1 MKLLRA
7 AIVDDEADSLGV
19 LHATLTRHC
28 PEIGTITSFNDP
40 FTALQAIPSLGI
52 DILFLDIDM
61 PGMNGFELLQKL
73 MPVDFGV
80 IFATAHNEF
89 ALKAFK
95 FNAIDYLLKPI
106 DKHELA
112 EAVIRVQEKGVLH
125 HEQLDF
131 AEMHMKGNDLKKIA
145 ISSQQ
150 GVSFIDLDHI
160 VYGESD
166 SNYTTLV
173 LTDQKRIVISR
184 TLKELQDLLE
194 GSSFMRIHRQ
204 YLINLNHVQH
214 LDRSRSTL
222 TMIDKKELPI
232 SRQQKDKFLELF
244 KWI

>member
-1 MKLLRA
+1 MKLLKA
-7 AIVDDEADSLGV
+7 AIVDDEADALGV
-19 LHATLTRHC
+19 LQASLARYC
-28 PEIGTITSFNDP
+28 PEIGTIVSFNDAN
-40 FTALQAIPSLGI
+40 TALQSIPSLGI
-52 DILFLDIDM
+52 DLLFLDIDM

-73 MPVDFGV
+73 MPVNFGV

-106 DKHELA
+106 DRNELS
-112 EAVIRVQEKGVLH
+112 EAVKRVQEKAVLNSDQV
-125 HEQLDF
+125 ES

-160 VYGESD
+160 VYGEAD

-173 LTDQKRIVISR
+173 LTDKKRIVISK

-232 SRQQKDKFLELF
+232 SRQQKDNFLELF